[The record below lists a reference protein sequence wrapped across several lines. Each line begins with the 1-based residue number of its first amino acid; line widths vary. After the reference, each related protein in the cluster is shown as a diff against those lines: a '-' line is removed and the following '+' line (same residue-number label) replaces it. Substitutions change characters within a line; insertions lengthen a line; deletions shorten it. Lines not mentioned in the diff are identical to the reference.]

1 MFVVSL
7 CSINMEVNSD
17 DSLSLSERNEVSVFE
32 IYFLVVEN
40 KLDAISYLFLMLP
53 LNLFQGL

>member
-40 KLDAISYLFLMLP
+40 KLDAISYLFLVLP